1 MRGLASQCFTHFSD
15 TAIWCC
21 PGSGLF
27 VMRSSRT
34 PRSKLASC
42 WEILEKVRFSE
53 NWYSFQTASE
63 APEVGSCFR
72 PDPRTDGSTFGAA
85 VSNFKHFKSF
95 PQLMSR
101 AGFYM
106 FYGAHQFG
114 STDRSWN
121 PCDLQGSGADWP
133 LWPCHQVNGRR
144 KMMGSY
150 RSTGMWQLSGQVH
163 FMQ

>member
-1 MRGLASQCFTHFSD
+1 MCEGPSFTHFSD

-72 PDPRTDGSTFGAA
+72 PDPRNGWFHFWSGSKQFQTFQILPTTQVELVFMERINLDPLA
-85 VSNFKHFKSF
+85 
-95 PQLMSR
+95 
-101 AGFYM
+101 
-106 FYGAHQFG
+106 
-114 STDRSWN
+114 DRGTHVICRVPGLIGHWG
-121 PCDLQGSGADWP
+121 PAT
-133 LWPCHQVNGRR
+133 
-144 KMMGSY
+144 K
-150 RSTGMWQLSGQVH
+150 
-163 FMQ
+163 